1 MANIVTYDPATGTYF
16 VNGAVASAALVR
28 AAAQAA
34 VQTAQGTISSLSLQ
48 FQQGA
53 IGYQV
58 WYDAMQ
64 LEIANMAAAQT
75 ALARGGFASMD
86 AAAWQR
92 AVDVANRQL
101 TYFDNFAAQVQST
114 GIFGQRELNRAAM
127 YADAGR
133 STYENERVTSQKGM
147 GATEAQRVLGAADS
161 CVDCLAWE
169 SLGWIPIEDMETLY
183 PISASVCKIN
193 CFCSIVVR

>member
-1 MANIVTYDPATGTYF
+1 MASVVTYDPTTGNYL
-16 VNGAVASAALVR
+16 VNGAVASAAAVQ

-53 IGYQV
+53 INYQA
-58 WYDAMQ
+58 WYSGMQ
-64 LEIANMAAAQT
+64 IEIANMAAAQT
-75 ALARGGFASMD
+75 ALAHGGFASMD

-92 AVDVANRQL
+92 AVDVANNQL
-101 TYFDNFAAQVQST
+101 AYFDNFAAQVVPPAP
-114 GIFGQRELNRAAM
+114 FGQRELNRAAM

-133 STYENERVTSQKGM
+133 ATYENERMTTQKGM
-147 GATEAQRVLGAADS
+147 GATEAQRVLGASDS
-161 CVDCLAWE
+161 CPDCIAWE
-169 SLGWIPIEDMETLY
+169 ALGWIPIEDMESDY
-183 PISASVCKIN
+183 PIGASVCLVN